1 MGLKKYSNY
10 LFMGSFVR
18 LGLFG
23 LFLVSLSGCGNDV
36 IKRYTL
42 LTDGV
47 VQYEKAEFEIVV
59 GETFANPYDQREVA
73 LNMILTSPSGNSVF
87 LPCFFDREIS
97 DGSVWIA
104 RFAPREAGK
113 YQYHFQLLRKGAD
126 EALSMTGTLVADR
139 SEQDGF
145 LHIHDFWTLRFDSGK
160 PFRGIGENV
169 GWEPRSFSD
178 PKWNYDY
185 LLPKLAHNGAN
196 FFRSWMAPNNF
207 PLEWKTVRNTNRYS
221 NTDAYF
227 NPGGVQR
234 LDEIVTMADSL
245 GLYMMLAFDSH
256 NTLIEG
262 NQWEIHNYNV
272 ANGGPARNPEAF
284 FTSAESREKYK
295 NRLRYIVARWG
306 YSTSIGAW
314 EFFNEID
321 NAAFTRQDST
331 IIPHDAITSWH
342 KEMAAYLKEI
352 DPYDHIVT
360 TSVSHREIDGL
371 YALKE
376 LDLNQMHIYKRTG
389 RIPSGIRRYVN
400 EYDKPFSWG
409 EFGYEWDWNKDF
421 EVIGDEMDFDYKRG
435 LWYGL
440 FSPTPILPMSW
451 WWEFFDARGM
461 TSYFRNVRE
470 INDRMLKAGNGD
482 FEEVAV
488 TSAGCEAF
496 AVKCGET
503 YFVYLLNNS
512 AVGMVS
518 KPKLDANLPSAYAL
532 EYFTPADG
540 QYRPAERD
548 PEITDNGIVLPLMKL
563 SPREEVV
570 VILAPAGLELSPQ
583 KR

>member
-1 MGLKKYSNY
+1 MNLYIRIIAYCLGV
-10 LFMGSFVR
+10 LF
-18 LGLFG
+18 
-23 LFLVSLSGCGNDV
+23 LSGCTNRV
-36 IKRYTL
+36 FESHRL
-42 LTDGV
+42 LGDGV
-47 VQYEKAEFEIVV
+47 VQYEKTEFAIVLN
-59 GETFANPYDQREVA
+59 ESFANPHDQREVA
-73 LNMILTSPSGNSVF
+73 LNMILRSPSGDSVF
-87 LPCFFDREIS
+87 LPCFFEAGTGTRS
-97 DGSVWIA
+97 SWRA
-104 RFAPREAGK
+104 RFAPRETGA
-113 YQYHFQLLRKGAD
+113 YTYYFELLRKGERKAV
-126 EALSMTGTLVADR
+126 STTGSVVAIA
-139 SEQDGF
+139 SGKDGF
-145 LHIHDFWTLRFDSGK
+145 LHIHDLWTLRFDSGK

-178 PKWNYDY
+178 PKWDYDY
-185 LLPKLAHNGAN
+185 LLPKLARNGAN

-227 NPGGVQR
+227 NPGGVER

-262 NQWEIHNYNV
+262 NQWEIHNYNAV
-272 ANGGPARNPEAF
+272 NGGPANSPEAF
-284 FTSAESREKYK
+284 FTSEESREKYK

-321 NAAFTRQDST
+321 NAAFTRQDSA

-342 KEMAAYLKEI
+342 KEMAAYLKAI

-360 TSVSHREIDGL
+360 TSVSHREIEGMF
-371 YALKE
+371 ALDE

-389 RIPSGIRRYVN
+389 WIPAGIRRYTK

-421 EVIGDEMDFDYKRG
+421 AVIGDEMDFDYKRG

-440 FSPTPILPMSW
+440 FSPTPVLPMSW

-461 TSYFRNVRE
+461 TPYFRNVRE
-470 INDRMLKAGNGD
+470 ISDRMLEAGNGD
-482 FEEVAV
+482 FKEVMLS
-488 TSAGCEAF
+488 SAECEAF
-496 AVKCGET
+496 AVRCGET

-512 AVGMVS
+512 TADIVS
-518 KPKLDANLPSAYAL
+518 KPRLKVNLPSAYTL

-540 QYRPAERD
+540 QYRIADNRFEM
-548 PEITDNGIVLPLMKL
+548 TDNGVVLPQIAL
-563 SPREEVV
+563 SPREEKV
-570 VILAPAGLELSPQ
+570 VILSPV
-583 KR
+583 K